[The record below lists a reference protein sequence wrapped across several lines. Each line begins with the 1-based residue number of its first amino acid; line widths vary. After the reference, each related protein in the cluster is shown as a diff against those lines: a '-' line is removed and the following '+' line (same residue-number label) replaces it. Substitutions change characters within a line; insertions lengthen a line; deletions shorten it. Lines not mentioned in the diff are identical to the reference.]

1 VSVRAAIP
9 PSLGVGSGLPLLV
22 ISLAAACSA
31 PEDPGLTRPRE
42 VPETAHAQRDVRVD
56 GLRLRTLDEGPRD
69 AEVVVVLPGH
79 TARIEDYDSL
89 VPFLAER
96 RRVLL
101 PDLPGKG
108 YSSKP
113 DRPYSFA
120 FYTDV
125 LADYLDALGVE
136 RVHLA
141 GGSLGAN
148 LALRF
153 AHRHP
158 ERVERIAAWA
168 PGSAWPARPWLAAV
182 IRTLGSYPLFWPAI
196 RVQSTYLYSE
206 DNPDRE
212 RLLAE
217 KFAYYEE
224 VMGPGFVRMY
234 FDMAADS
241 VGSSLFEIAPEIP
254 HPVLLLRGSLDDGAN
269 MAEGIRKLEA
279 LLPRARLET
288 IPGARHALTSE
299 APAVL
304 AGKVEAFF
312 DAPAPAAGSA
322 APAPASEPRA
332 PSGARRGAR
341 ASRSAGG

>member
-1 VSVRAAIP
+1 M
-9 PSLGVGSGLPLLV
+9 LC
-22 ISLAAACSA
+22 LAAACSA
-31 PEDPGLTRPRE
+31 PEDRGLTRPRA
-42 VPETAHAQRDVRVD
+42 VAETPYTQRDVRVD

-69 AEVVVVLPGH
+69 AEVVVILPGH
-79 TARIEDYDSL
+79 TARIEGYDSL
-89 VPFLAER
+89 VPFLSDR

-113 DRPYSFA
+113 DRPYSFD
-120 FYTDV
+120 FYIDV
-125 LADYLDALGVE
+125 LAGYLDALDVE

-158 ERVERIAAWA
+158 ERVERIAAWG
-168 PGSAWPARPWLAAV
+168 PGSAWPARPWLGAV
-182 IRTLGSYPLFWPAI
+182 IRTLGSYPLFWPVI
-196 RVQSTYLYSE
+196 RVQSTYWYSE

-212 RLLAE
+212 RLLGE

-224 VMGPGFVRMY
+224 VMSPGFVRMY
-234 FDMAADS
+234 FGMAADS
-241 VGSSLFEIAPEIP
+241 VGTSLFDIAPEIP
-254 HPVLLLRGSLDDGAN
+254 HPVLLVHGSRDDGAN
-269 MAEGIRKLEA
+269 MAEGIRTLEE

-299 APAVL
+299 APESL
-304 AGKVEAFF
+304 AEKVETFF
-312 DAPAPAAGSA
+312 DAPAPVARDDAR
-322 APAPASEPRA
+322 APAGAARA
-332 PSGARRGAR
+332 PSGPRREAPAAR
-341 ASRSAGG
+341 SGGG

>member
-1 VSVRAAIP
+1 VHAWSP
-9 PSLGVGSGLPLLV
+9 PPLRPHSRLAPLLL
-22 ISLAAACSA
+22 SLAVACSA
-31 PEDPGLTRPRE
+31 PEDPGLARPRD
-42 VPETAHAQRDVRVD
+42 VPETAHTQRDVRVD
-56 GLRLRTLDEGPRD
+56 DLRLRTLDEGPRD
-69 AEVVVVLPGH
+69 AEVVVILPGH

-89 VPFLAER
+89 VPFLADR

-120 FYTDV
+120 FYTEV
-125 LADYLDALGVE
+125 LTGYLDALEVE

-153 AHRHP
+153 AHRFP
-158 ERVERIAAWA
+158 ERVERIAAWG
-168 PGSAWPARPWLAAV
+168 PGSAWPARPWLGAV
-182 IRTLGSYPLFWPAI
+182 IRALGRYPLFWPAI
-196 RVQSTYLYSE
+196 RVQSTYWYSE

-212 RLLAE
+212 RLLRE

-241 VGSSLFEIAPEIP
+241 VGSSLFDIAPEIP
-254 HPVLLLRGSLDDGAN
+254 HPVLLVHGSLDDGAN
-269 MAEGIRKLEA
+269 MAEGIRELEE
-279 LLPRARLET
+279 LLPRARFET
-288 IPGARHALTSE
+288 IPDARHALTSE

-304 AGKVEAFF
+304 AEKVEAFF
-312 DAPAPAAGSA
+312 DAPDPAPRGDARAPAGG
-322 APAPASEPRA
+322 PRE
-332 PSGARRGAR
+332 PSGARREAP
-341 ASRSAGG
+341 AARSAGG